1 MASCKNDFLCTLVV
15 QLDWNGHLIVV
26 FLRQCIDFVGNTR
39 TETLLLCGQHELI
52 TTENTITWQHTL
64 VVQWQQRNQPKK
76 MCCTLRVFIFAYS
89 LISVVVVVAL
99 ISLVTLPRKT
109 IMRLFCLKNRR
120 IDGKRVTKW
129 TSAIWLS
136 VQRLIGPSNEII
148 MRLWNVT
155 DRDHVAVWLS
165 QGMTLC
171 KRFALCKGIQDSL
184 GFWIPRCGF
193 RISGNSGFFCHW
205 NLVSGSKR

>member
-1 MASCKNDFLCTLVV
+1 MHRFRRKYPYRDS
-15 QLDWNGHLIVV
+15 LIM
-26 FLRQCIDFVGNTR
+26 RPARIDHHRKYHNM
-39 TETLLLCGQHELI
+39 
-52 TTENTITWQHTL
+52 TTYVSRAMTTKK
-64 VVQWQQRNQPKK
+64 PAKK